1 MKKMLTIVVIIMIMV
16 GGIVLDKASG
26 MASEMKADC
35 SVDFEGQTDGG
46 IEIVALPNEETAIE
60 VATAIA
66 ENFVRADRMGNV
78 FATFDANQDVWI
90 VTFNPASEPNTITLG
105 GETNIALAASD
116 CRVVKVWGA
125 E

>member
-1 MKKMLTIVVIIMIMV
+1 MKKMLIIMAIIMIMG

-35 SVDFEGQTDGG
+35 SVDFEGQTERKN
-46 IEIVALPNEETAIE
+46 EIVALPNEETAIE

-66 ENFVRADRMGNV
+66 KNFVPADKMVNV
-78 FATFDANQDVWI
+78 FARFDANQDVWI
-90 VTFNPASEPNTITLG
+90 VGFFQATEPNTILCG
-105 GETNIALAASD
+105 GDTNIALAASD
-116 CRVVKVWGA
+116 CRVVKIWGG

>member
-66 ENFVRADRMGNV
+66 ENFVPADQMVNV
-78 FATFDANQDVWI
+78 FATFDADQDIWI
-90 VTFNPASEPNTITLG
+90 VTFYQATEPNTILCG
-105 GETNIALAASD
+105 GDTNIALAASD
-116 CRVVKVWGA
+116 CRVVKIWRG